1 MYTVKMN
8 TERNVKFMKVY
19 KEDIIVM
26 QLGEYS
32 ERHTLRSTHPF
43 PFSCN
48 SLPSIPLIRL
58 ND

>member
-1 MYTVKMN
+1 MN

-26 QLGEYS
+26 QLGEDS

-43 PFSCN
+43 PCN
-48 SLPSIPLIRL
+48 SVPSLPLIRL
-58 ND
+58 NN